1 MLSTPTQKKSPDRL
15 VQSGIYDPGW
25 VGAVVGRRYQ
35 ETEWLVLGYIEA
47 DFSQVNARLK
57 ALDEIYKIH
66 ILLHHLGF
74 QRLHHAALRGSPV
87 RTRLNNIE

>member
-25 VGAVVGRRYQ
+25 VGAVVGRRYL

-47 DFSQVNARLK
+47 DFFQVNVRLK

-66 ILLHHLGF
+66 TLLQLWN
-74 QRLHHAALRGSPV
+74 PV
-87 RTRLNNIE
+87 